1 MGARGQQNEG
11 RLIIVDTDDNL
22 ASSRILHPDLHKLF
36 SGPLGSPFMAAI
48 PCRDTLVLY
57 SNRRE
62 FKQRIARRVKKDYA
76 ASAYQITEK
85 PFLVTRDGI
94 APGK

>member
-1 MGARGQQNEG
+1 
-11 RLIIVDTDDNL
+11 VDTDDNL
-22 ASSRILHPDLHKLF
+22 ASSRLLHPDLHKMF
-36 SGPLGSPFMAAI
+36 GEALGSPFCAGI

-62 FKQRIARRVKKDYA
+62 LKQRIARRIKKDYT
-76 ASAYQITEK
+76 ASAYQITPQ

-94 APGK
+94 APIVGK